1 MIHFP
6 DTTLQRYTYNNNATG
21 IYGETVQK
29 YKYADDITV
38 DFQNE
43 NNQEIAKEYG
53 VELQNL
59 YKIYLDLGVTLND
72 NDQLRDSNGN
82 KYHIVGQ
89 VQKYKK
95 FHKYQ
100 RAHIVR
106 DRA

>member
-72 NDQLRDSNGN
+72 NDQLRDSSGN